1 MKKVLLASVFAS
13 MTAAAG
19 LSFAAAPALLAQAP
33 AAPAVSIKDPAEFN
47 AYQNIATQTSPQA
60 KASAS
65 ENFLTTYPQSVLK
78 KDVLAGLME
87 AYSQFDPA
95 KTVDAAKRVLQLDPN
110 NLEAMYLTALIEKQ
124 QAGSNPAQ
132 QAQLLDDA
140 AAMAQKGLAAT
151 KPAEV
156 KDEDFKKQKSTT
168 DPVFHSV
175 IAYDDEVSKKDIK
188 AAIDEFRTEL
198 QSIPADQTKVA
209 PALNDTLVLG
219 QAYSQLTPPD
229 MVNAVWFL
237 ARAENFAPANYKPVI
252 DKQARYWYKRFHG
265 KEDGFDAVLAA
276 AANSVFPPDG
286 FKIDPAPTPKDIADG
301 VVTSTPDLST
311 LALGDKEYILANAS
325 HDNAEKLWALLK
337 DQTSQIPGTI
347 LAISDDHKQLQIAV
361 TDDAKQDKKADF
373 TVNMKEP
380 IPDKDLPTVGSDET
394 TLIGTFDS
402 YTQTPPMIILR
413 DGDLQI
419 EHKKAPVHK
428 PSAAHKKP
436 AA

>member
-1 MKKVLLASVFAS
+1 
-13 MTAAAG
+13 
-19 LSFAAAPALLAQAP
+19 
-33 AAPAVSIKDPAEFN
+33 
-47 AYQNIATQTSPQA
+47 
-60 KASAS
+60 
-65 ENFLTTYPQSVLK
+65 
-78 KDVLAGLME
+78 
-87 AYSQFDPA
+87 
-95 KTVDAAKRVLQLDPN
+95 
-110 NLEAMYLTALIEKQ
+110 
-124 QAGSNPAQ
+124 
-132 QAQLLDDA
+132 
-140 AAMAQKGLAAT
+140 
-151 KPAEV
+151 
-156 KDEDFKKQKSTT
+156 
-168 DPVFHSV
+168 
-175 IAYDDEVSKKDIK
+175 
-188 AAIDEFRTEL
+188 
-198 QSIPADQTKVA
+198 
-209 PALNDTLVLG
+209 
-219 QAYSQLTPPD
+219 

-402 YTQTPPMIILR
+402 YTQTPAMIILR

>member
-175 IAYDDEVSKKDIK
+175 MAYDDEVSKKDIK

-198 QSIPADQTKVA
+198 QSLPADQTKVA

>member
-19 LSFAAAPALLAQAP
+19 LSLAAAPALLAQAP

-175 IAYDDEVSKKDIK
+175 IAYDDEVSKKDLK
-188 AAIDEFRTEL
+188 ASIDEFRTEL

-219 QAYSQLTPPD
+219 QAYTQLTPPD

-402 YTQTPPMIILR
+402 YTQTPAMIILR